1 MTWKINRR
9 KFLTISGTAAGALMT
24 APNLLAQN
32 RKSIKFGVIT
42 DSHYADRDPNGTRYY
57 RGSMDKIRE
66 SINVFNQKKVDF
78 VVHLG
83 DFKDE
88 DLNQKTEDTLSY
100 LKTIEAEYAKFKG
113 PRYHCIGNHDVDS
126 ITKAQFLAN
135 VENTGI
141 KTDSAHYSFDI
152 KGFHFVVLDANFD
165 KNGKEHYF
173 KDGADFQD
181 VNIPDSQLEWLKND
195 LSKTELPTV
204 VFCHQPFFKYDKG
217 DYVLHVINRQA
228 LRTILEKSGKV
239 NAVIHGHVH
248 EESFQE
254 INGIYYIT
262 QLGMVDFEGL
272 ENNSFAIVDFDGAT
286 LKLNGYK
293 RTTSKSIKV

>member
-9 KFLTISGTAAGALMT
+9 KFLTLSGTAAGALMT
-24 APNLLAQN
+24 SPQLFANNKNQI
-32 RKSIKFGVIT
+32 RFGVIT
-42 DSHYADRDPNGTRYY
+42 DSHYADRDNGGTRYY
-57 RGSMDKIRE
+57 RGSLDKIRE
-66 SINVFNQKKVDF
+66 SINIFNKEKVDF

-88 DLNQKTEDTLSY
+88 SPSQKTEDTLSY
-100 LKTIEAEYAKFKG
+100 LKTIEAEYARFNG

-141 KTDSAHYSFDI
+141 KTGSPHYSFDNN
-152 KGFHFVVLDANFD
+152 GFHFVVLDANFD
-165 KNGKEHYF
+165 KNGKAHYF
-173 KDGADFQD
+173 KEGADFQD
-181 VNIPDSQLEWLKND
+181 VNIPNSQLEWLQND
-195 LSKTELPTV
+195 LSRTKLPTV

-228 LRTILEKSGKV
+228 VRTILEESGKV

-248 EESFQE
+248 EEIFVE
-254 INGIYYIT
+254 INGIHYIS

-272 ENNSFAIVDFDGAT
+272 ENNSFAIVDFDGTT
-286 LKLNGYK
+286 LNLNGYK
-293 RTTSKSIKV
+293 RTMSKSITV

>member
-1 MTWKINRR
+1 MTRKINRR

-24 APNLLAQN
+24 APNLLAQK
-32 RKSIKFGVIT
+32 RKSIQFGVIT